1 MTASPGPETSSEP
14 ALSWVAQGYATLA
27 PVIYR
32 VGMDHHQ
39 ALGEYLRARREQI
52 QPEEVGLIGG
62 GRRRV
67 PGLRRE
73 EVAMLAGI
81 SADYY
86 LRLEQGR
93 HQTPSPQVLDALAA
107 VLYLD
112 ADSTAYLH
120 SLATASDA
128 TSRSPLR
135 RTERVPAGTLQFL
148 DALPMPAFIHDRRL
162 TVLAANAFAS
172 ALSPNYR
179 PGVNLLRAIFLDDD
193 ERELHRDWARATV
206 EAVAGVR
213 AAAGSRFDDDQLTAL
228 IGELSMRS
236 EPFRRLWARHDVH
249 RRTGGVSL
257 LEHPDVGPL
266 ELRHEKLTIAGT
278 DGQTLVA
285 YHAEFGSPSAQAL
298 ELLSSIAASG
308 TRERATET
316 THLEP

>member
-1 MTASPGPETSSEP
+1 MFRPPRVVVSTASPGRGRSSEP
-14 ALSWVAQGYATLA
+14 ALSWVAQGYSIPA

-39 ALGEYLRARREQI
+39 ALGQYLRARREQI
-52 QPEEVGLIGG
+52 QPEDVGLVGG

-73 EVAMLAGI
+73 ELAMLAGI

-120 SLATASDA
+120 SLAASTNA
-128 TSRSPLR
+128 ASRSPVR

-193 ERELHRDWARATV
+193 ERELHRDWSRATV

-213 AAAGSRFDDDQLTAL
+213 AAVGSRFDDDELTAL

-236 EPFRRLWARHDVH
+236 EAFRRLWARHDVH

-257 LEHPDVGPL
+257 LDHPDVGPL
-266 ELRHEKLTIAGT
+266 ELRHEKLAIAGT
-278 DGQTLVA
+278 DGQTW
-285 YHAEFGSPSAQAL
+285 SPTTPSRGLHQPRGWSSSAA
-298 ELLSSIAASG
+298 
-308 TRERATET
+308 
-316 THLEP
+316 